1 VQSSRNDFGAFT
13 GAWEDQVSTPFPL
26 PGFDPGESGGFRVEI
41 SGYQAGDVTVFFGTV
56 GALAGG
62 IPDAPQLED
71 RLVINAVR
79 QGMWRFTD
87 PGGGDAAVASSGRF
101 VVRAPWRS
109 TRITTAPG
117 TRATVL
123 VVPAEEIGRNTAEG
137 FPTGSLASPEARVLM
152 AHVATVG
159 EVIDGLSAQGL
170 GATRDALVELSRGVV
185 HHQLDDTE
193 PALEPALARA
203 AMTIADALL
212 DDPSLSPELL
222 AGELS
227 VSVRTLHRAFGVTDE
242 TPGGYIRR
250 RRLERARGDL
260 AAPGRLP
267 VADIAARW
275 QFADSSHFVRA
286 FKRRYGETPAQ
297 YARSLG
303 GPGRAAPPRS

>member
-1 VQSSRNDFGAFT
+1 MPSSRNDFGAFT

-26 PGFDPGESGGFRVEI
+26 PGFDPGESGGFRVDI
-41 SGYQAGDVTVFFGTV
+41 SGYQAGDVTVIS
-56 GALAGG
+56 GAIAALVGG
-62 IPDAPQLED
+62 IPDAPELED

-79 QGMWRFTD
+79 HGTWRFTD
-87 PGGGDAAVASSGRF
+87 PAGGDAAVASTGRF

-109 TRITTAPG
+109 TRIATAPG
-117 TRATVL
+117 TLATVL
-123 VVPAEEIGRNTAEG
+123 VVPAAELGRNAAEKS
-137 FPTGSLASPEARVLM
+137 PTGSLASPEARVLM

-159 EVIDGLSAQGL
+159 EVIDGLSAQGV
-170 GATRDALVELSRGVV
+170 GASRDALVELARGAV
-185 HHQLDDTE
+185 HRRFDDTE
-193 PALEPALARA
+193 PALAPALARA
-203 AMTIADALL
+203 AMTIADTLL
-212 DDPSLSPELL
+212 DDPSLSPQLL
-222 AGELS
+222 ATELS
-227 VSVRTLHRAFGVTDE
+227 VSVRTLHRAFAVADE

-250 RRLERARGDL
+250 RRLERARRDL

-303 GPGRAAPPRS
+303 GPGRATPPRI